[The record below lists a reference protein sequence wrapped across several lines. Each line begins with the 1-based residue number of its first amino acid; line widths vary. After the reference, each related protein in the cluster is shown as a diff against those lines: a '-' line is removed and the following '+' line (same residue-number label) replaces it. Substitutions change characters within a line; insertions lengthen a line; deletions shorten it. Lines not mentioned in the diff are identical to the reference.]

1 MLVDRAQ
8 EVLESATEED
18 IAFAVYMSERLK
30 QMEHQIAQCF
40 KISYDEYQNIMCGDV
55 VVDHIT
61 YVKRSHRKWR
71 TLARRVG
78 IAVMAILLVLCLS
91 VQGMADSLRN
101 AILRIFT
108 DKTPIHVT
116 SSFYNRY
123 DDLHGCIVPTVL
135 PCGYEILY
143 YARAANNVLLITYEN
158 KEGQQIKYFCY
169 PKGVL
174 ANQNNKCA
182 EDHSIETKFGIAH
195 VCHSGSKQAV
205 YLSIDDANVE
215 MYFDL
220 VLIDEE
226 IRYIIEGM
234 TCIR

>member
-1 MLVDRAQ
+1 MLIDRAQ

-18 IAFAVYMSERLK
+18 IAFAAYMSERLK

-61 YVKRSHRKWR
+61 YVKRSHRTWR
-71 TLARRVG
+71 TLAKRVG

-91 VQGMADSLRN
+91 VQGLADGLRN
-101 AILRIFT
+101 AVMRIFT
-108 DKTPIHVT
+108 DKTPVHVA
-116 SSFYNRY
+116 SSLYNRY
-123 DDLHGCIVPTVL
+123 DDLHGYTVPTVM

-143 YARAANNVLLITYEN
+143 YARAANDVLLITFEN

-174 ANQNNKCA
+174 TKQNNKYA
-182 EDHSIETKFGIAH
+182 EDHTIETKSGIAR
-195 VCHSGSKQAV
+195 VCRSGSKQAV
-205 YLSIDDANVE
+205 YLSIDGANVQ

-220 VLIDEE
+220 VLLDEE

-234 TCIR
+234 ACIR